1 MVAVQYI
8 DDYFLICVKPVGIIS
23 ESPGLPD
30 MLSVQ
35 LNRKLYPV
43 HRLDRGTGGVCVLA
57 LSAKACAGLQKL
69 FLQDRIQKEYL
80 AVVSGI
86 PDSVQG
92 TFRDLLYHDK
102 KKNKSY
108 VVSHE
113 RKGVKEAICNWTV
126 LKSFIRDG
134 QPLSLLRISLH
145 TGRTHQIRVQFAS
158 RGYPL
163 VGDRKYGSRIKADT
177 PALWASGISFSHPW
191 ISGTQ
196 VTAVSEPDP
205 VFPWSVF
212 APVHL

>member
-1 MVAVQYI
+1 MIAVQYI

-102 KKNKSY
+102 KKNKLVEIQY
-108 VVSHE
+108 HIFIVIYIYRTRNIYIIFQFLSH
-113 RKGVKEAICNWTV
+113 
-126 LKSFIRDG
+126 F
-134 QPLSLLRISLH
+134 RI
-145 TGRTHQIRVQFAS
+145 
-158 RGYPL
+158 
-163 VGDRKYGSRIKADT
+163 
-177 PALWASGISFSHPW
+177 
-191 ISGTQ
+191 
-196 VTAVSEPDP
+196 
-205 VFPWSVF
+205 
-212 APVHL
+212 